1 MNLCAD
7 KSPLDIGDPCVR
19 ASWGALI
26 PGVFVF
32 ALCLFSITPI
42 RHLFEPVTP
51 RVRSYLTLS
60 EAEALREQDPIED
73 KPVVQRAEGALDRV
87 SKSLW
92 YTLIFVLVGIAET
105 LCWLAYGSYLIYS
118 DNNHWWKGTRALI
131 YASVWLFTAICPVAR
146 PSMTPPFDVLV
157 VYLLLF
163 AAGILELGGY
173 MYDHSAYQV
182 PLPNWDILILTTMNL
197 VATTGMLIVMGG
209 MPLALP
215 SNRVKEDDIVIPP
228 PTIAL
233 SMLIYL

>member
-1 MNLCAD
+1 
-7 KSPLDIGDPCVR
+7 
-19 ASWGALI
+19 
-26 PGVFVF
+26 
-32 ALCLFSITPI
+32 
-42 RHLFEPVTP
+42 
-51 RVRSYLTLS
+51 
-60 EAEALREQDPIED
+60 
-73 KPVVQRAEGALDRV
+73 
-87 SKSLW
+87 
-92 YTLIFVLVGIAET
+92 VLVGIVET

-163 AAGILELGGY
+163 AAGTLELGGY

-182 PLPNWDILILTTMNL
+182 PLPNWDILILITMSL
-197 VATTGMLIVMGG
+197 VATTGMLIVVGG

-228 PTIAL
+228 PIIAL
-233 SMLIYL
+233 PILIYQ